1 MPGTSRALQQSILNQ
16 FRGRNDR
23 DSRSTSQRVATDRLE
38 QSYVRGVEKSLGY
51 STRSLLH
58 SNNSARQRQ
67 HRKFIYK
74 SQLPKRTKLNIE
86 RRYIKERARLSSTSS
101 TSSDDSGR
109 DSPIYGIEETK
120 HVLKSE
126 DSKNLQIECMVT
138 EALLPNSVEFEDIC
152 RWNSMGEKYQTQMR
166 ARLDHN
172 GNVQL
177 YDADRIT
184 DDDYSKNVPCS
195 ISPYMTSD
203 TYNSEYDE
211 TGKVSFHTSSIP
223 YFKYLRKTLDVYYPE
238 HDYLTETLGA
248 AKKRIDETVAEATKN
263 IAIFTVAFMFS
274 AILAHGLRVGFHNSA
289 PFAEPL
295 VALPLQ
301 PSSHN
306 KYPPKFQA

>member
-86 RRYIKERARLSSTSS
+86 RRYIKERARLSSASS

-109 DSPIYGIEETK
+109 ESPIYGIEETK
-120 HVLKSE
+120 HAWKSE

-138 EALLPNSVEFEDIC
+138 EALLPNSLEFEDVS
-152 RWNSMGEKYQTQMR
+152 RWNSIGEKYQTRMR

-177 YDADRIT
+177 YDADCFT
-184 DDDYSKNVPCS
+184 DDDYSKSVPCS

-211 TGKVSFHTSSIP
+211 TGKVSFYTSSIP
-223 YFKYLRKTLDVYYPE
+223 YFKYLRKRLHVYYPE
-238 HDYLTETLGA
+238 YELPTETLA
-248 AKKRIDETVAEATKN
+248 SSKKRFEAAVKYVTV
-263 IAIFTVAFMFS
+263 FTFAFMFT
-274 AILAHGLRVGFHNSA
+274 AILAHGIKVGFYNNASIKRSS
-289 PFAEPL
+289 

-301 PSSHN
+301 SPPHN
-306 KYPPKFQA
+306 KSPAKY